1 MGNFSDD
8 HPIIPHGLSVVMSS
22 PAVFNFTAP
31 ACPERHLEAAEILG
45 ADVSNAKKA
54 DAGAILSDVMR
65 KYMEIMKIENGLKAL
80 GFTKNDIPQLVR
92 GTLPQVFEH
101 VAKT

>member
-1 MGNFSDD
+1 
-8 HPIIPHGLSVVMSS
+8 MSS
-22 PAVFNFTAP
+22 PAVFQFTAP

-65 KYMEIMKIENGLKAL
+65 NYMRIMKIENGLHAL
-80 GFTKNDIPQLVR
+80 GYVKHDIPQLVK
-92 GTLPQVFEH
+92 GTLPQVPIIYTTVYFIGQYKIFLIFCST
-101 VAKT
+101 A

>member
-1 MGNFSDD
+1 
-8 HPIIPHGLSVVMSS
+8 MSS

-65 KYMEIMKIENGLKAL
+65 NYMRIMKIENGLEAL

-92 GTLPQVFEH
+92 GTLPQVDKDISTFCLLLLTFIYFL
-101 VAKT
+101 ASYY